1 MRCVSSV
8 SEATLNGQSI
18 QDQDPYPMNNLQDF
32 VESLIYHQLGIVPLS
47 YDDRDINRILASL
60 PPEEALQMKRKF
72 RKLWR
77 KASVIKPPSPT
88 KWGRAYATRYKEQ
101 MGYGEAEP
109 TKKQKRNRKWGVM
122 RNAKIKANSMLNHVS
137 GESVKELHPWI

>member
-1 MRCVSSV
+1 MNDLR
-8 SEATLNGQSI
+8 EAIEAL
-18 QDQDPYPMNNLQDF
+18 
-32 VESLIYHQLGIVPLS
+32 VYHQLGIVPLS
-47 YDDRDINRILASL
+47 YDEKDVNRILSSL
-60 PPEEALQMKRKF
+60 PPEEAKKMRRKF

-88 KWGRAYATRYKEQ
+88 KRGRAYATRYKEQ
-101 MGYGEAEP
+101 MGYGEAQP

-122 RNAKIKANSMLNHVS
+122 RNAKIKVNSILNHVS